1 MGSEKSEHYPMQH
14 LTAHTH
20 SLGRRAKPTKAR
32 RKVSAS
38 LRLPRQGTQQGARWG
53 NTEAGMTSLRSS
65 PTFMPLTPCSTA
77 MSKRRSAKR
86 RVRNN
91 FGLTPT
97 AKGKGDA
104 PTARETFEQADWLL
118 SSEKESRRR
127 CNERG
132 GEDGLTRSQPLI
144 TWPAPRGKLMSPE
157 SKTLPLASL
166 PEYCTLTLSPVCS
179 LCKHHRNKIRHEKS

>member
-127 CNERG
+127 CKVQRAGRG
-132 GEDGLTRSQPLI
+132 GRTHQIPALDNVARAQREADVARIEDL
-144 TWPAPRGKLMSPE
+144 AVGKLARVLHLDIVAGLQFMQ
-157 SKTLPLASL
+157 ASSQQD
-166 PEYCTLTLSPVCS
+166 TS
-179 LCKHHRNKIRHEKS
+179 